1 MNENGLIQ
9 NVIDQIKE
17 AQLKLGYAEETI
29 YLYFPLE
36 SLNSILQTDYKEEE
50 SLLEALRQAPAFS
63 GSKLGELKFRL
74 HRKRIEI
81 RIPPQGARYVRDCV
95 QDPPFL
101 EELIHIFSHSH
112 DLTIEEVKA
121 CFEKFDDSYVC
132 EEMPPGSEFDYVLY
146 FEDADIDAYRYCV
159 KMEMGHIVYHRFT
172 PADYER
178 LLLI

>member
-50 SLLEALRQAPAFS
+50 GLLEALRQAPAFS
-63 GSKLGELKFRL
+63 GSTLGKLSFCL
-74 HRKRIEI
+74 HLKRIEI
-81 RIPPQGARYVRDCV
+81 RIPPQGARYVRECV
-95 QDPPFL
+95 PDPPFL
-101 EELIHIFSHSH
+101 KELIQIFSQSH
-112 DLTIEEVKA
+112 ALTIEEIKA
-121 CFEKFDDSYVC
+121 CFGKFGDGYVC
-132 EEMPPGSEFDYVLY
+132 EEMPSGSEFDYVLY
-146 FEDADIDAYRYCV
+146 FEDANIDAYRYCV
-159 KMEMGHIVYHRFT
+159 KMEMGHAVYHRFT

-178 LLLI
+178 LDV

>member
-36 SLNSILQTDYKEEE
+36 SLNGILQTNYKEEKG
-50 SLLEALRQAPAFS
+50 LLEALRQAPAFS
-63 GSKLGELKFRL
+63 ESKLGKLSFRL
-74 HRKRIEI
+74 HQKRIEI
-81 RIPPQGARYVRDCV
+81 RILPQGARYVKECV
-95 QDPPFL
+95 PDPPFL
-101 EELIHIFSHSH
+101 KELIHMFSHSH
-112 DLTIEEVKA
+112 ALTIEEVKS

-132 EEMPPGSEFDYVLY
+132 EEMSLGSEFDYVLY
-146 FEDADIDAYRYCV
+146 FKDTGIDSYRYCV
-159 KMEMGHIVYHRFT
+159 KMEMGHAVYHRFT

-178 LLLI
+178 LAM